1 MPSDNKSVAFLIRS
15 ILRYVPAGE
24 QEEAFTHLAEVL
36 DPEEVRASTPGDV
49 RALEAL
55 R

>member
-1 MPSDNKSVAFLIRS
+1 MPPDSKSVASLIRT
-15 ILRYVPAGE
+15 ILRHVPAGD

-49 RALEAL
+49 QLLERL